1 MDIMEN
7 RLFFGNINR
16 IDVRKNKINYDIC
29 RLYADD
35 RLVIEGKGSV
45 NSITN
50 DVVKMQIIGGKSKVK
65 YNSRFRRTRQ
75 TLWRRAHGC

>member
-65 YNSRFRRTRQ
+65 YNSKFLNHNLIIFRR
-75 TLWRRAHGC
+75 